1 MPDERDDLT
10 PAQQVLGAAISL
22 NEATYELM
30 TLAQAPD
37 ILARILAKATP
48 SDEDPAFSEVFDKI
62 AEGLCN
68 LYHAAGKP
76 EALGRLAD
84 AAAGW
89 VRGEA

>member
-10 PAQQVLGAAISL
+10 PAQQLLGAAISL

-37 ILARILAKATP
+37 ILARILAH
-48 SDEDPAFSEVFDKI
+48 SDADGQPHFAEVFDKI
-62 AEGLCN
+62 AEGLSN
-68 LYHAAGKP
+68 LYHVADRP
-76 EALGRLAD
+76 EALAPLAD
-84 AAAGW
+84 AAERW